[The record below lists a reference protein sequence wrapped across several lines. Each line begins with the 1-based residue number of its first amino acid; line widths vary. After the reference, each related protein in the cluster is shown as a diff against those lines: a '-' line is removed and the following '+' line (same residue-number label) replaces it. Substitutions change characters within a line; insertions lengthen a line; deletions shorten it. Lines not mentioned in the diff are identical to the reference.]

1 MTRTL
6 TLRRESLAEL
16 SADELA
22 GVVGGHDVLPTTPP
36 FECLPSRWVPC
47 TV

>member
-1 MTRTL
+1 MKRAL
-6 TLRRESLAEL
+6 TLKSDVLADL
-16 SADELA
+16 TADELA
-22 GVVGGHDVLPTTPP
+22 GVVGGYDVLPTTPP